1 MFLNLRNIQES
12 PGRSCVWGLR
22 VASLGFRVAVCRNW
36 GSLFTS
42 PAPLE
47 SWIVQVFGLVLGVEE
62 GLRCKSQVGFNIC
75 KPRGLRTIDLISDLG
90 LANRSCF
97 WKRPNSDLVF
107 LYWSLGLFWGWG
119 FRAWGLPDHVN
130 HPCYLCDSCS
140 AITLATSLLL
150 RLLALLARTT
160 APVSWRV
167 GGSYF
172 RNV

>member
-1 MFLNLRNIQES
+1 M
-12 PGRSCVWGLR
+12 
-22 VASLGFRVAVCRNW
+22 CRNW

-47 SWIVQVFGLVLGVEE
+47 SLIVQVFGLVLGVED

-107 LYWSLGLFWGWG
+107 FVLKFRAFFGGEGLGLGVF
-119 FRAWGLPDHVN
+119 P
-130 HPCYLCDSCS
+130 
-140 AITLATSLLL
+140 IT
-150 RLLALLARTT
+150 
-160 APVSWRV
+160 
-167 GGSYF
+167 
-172 RNV
+172 